1 MRKKIIDQDLTPSA
15 PADKEWLD
23 LDLLAEVEVTSE
35 DPDFP
40 IEEALTVGGK
50 LGWRASKAGLQTIRL
65 IFDEP
70 QRINRI
76 HLLIQEEKQSRT
88 QEFVLRWAPT
98 NDQTLS
104 EIVRQQYNF
113 NPENSTQEQEDYTVK
128 LDGVKVLELSL
139 LPDMGGSDARAS
151 LSEFWVA

>member
-15 PADKEWLD
+15 PADKEWLN
-23 LDLLAEVEVTSE
+23 LERVAEVEVTSE

-50 LGWRASKAGLQTIRL
+50 SGWRASKSGLQTVRL

-70 QRINRI
+70 QRISRI
-76 HLLIQEEKQSRT
+76 HLLIKEEKQSRT
-88 QEFVLRWAPT
+88 QEFVLRWAPAT
-98 NDQTLS
+98 DQILE

-113 NPENSTQEQEDYTVK
+113 NPENSTEEQEDYTVR
-128 LDGVKVLELSL
+128 LENVKVLELSII
-139 LPDMGGSDARAS
+139 PDVGGSDARAS